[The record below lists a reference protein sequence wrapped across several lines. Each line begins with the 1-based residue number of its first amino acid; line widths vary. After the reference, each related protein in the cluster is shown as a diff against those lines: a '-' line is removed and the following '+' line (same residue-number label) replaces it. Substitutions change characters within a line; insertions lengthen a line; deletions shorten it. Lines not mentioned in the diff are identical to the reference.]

1 MNTADLS
8 KELKNYTMEQK
19 LELHYKEHIDFL
31 SSKRDVELDKL
42 VNMLKSNSDR
52 LRIENQF
59 EILMKEQNQLSLTI
73 GANRVFVNS
82 RYDK

>member
-1 MNTADLS
+1 
-8 KELKNYTMEQK
+8 MEQK
-19 LELHYKEHIDFL
+19 LELNYKEQIDFL
-31 SSKRDVELDKL
+31 SSKRDIELEKL

-59 EILMKEQNQLSLTI
+59 ETLMKEQNQLSLTI

-82 RYDK
+82 RYGK

>member
-1 MNTADLS
+1 MG
-8 KELKNYTMEQK
+8 QR
-19 LELHYKEHIDFL
+19 LELNFKEQIDFL
-31 SSKRDVELDKL
+31 TSKRDIELEKL

-59 EILMKEQNQLSLTI
+59 ETLMKEQNQLSLTI

-82 RYDK
+82 RYGK